1 MKYFTFLFFF
11 LSFNHFIQAQST
23 NITISFSALFDNEI
37 LSYDEFNE
45 VVFKNEHLEI
55 ETFKCY
61 ISNVELYDG
70 TKTVYTEKNSFH
82 LLDAADASSLELHLD
97 GSNDVSFSSIQFN
110 IGIDSTT
117 NVAGAFEGDLDPTNG
132 MYWTWQSGY
141 INFKLEGTA
150 DICPARNHRFQF
162 HVGGYQGE
170 FNSLQKVKLSIAN
183 SDQIHININVDE
195 LLTPIN
201 LVENYQIMSPSE
213 QAVEMAKLLASIFKM
228 AI

>member
-1 MKYFTFLFFF
+1 MKYFTFLFFLLCF
-11 LSFNHFIQAQST
+11 TNFTQAQS
-23 NITISFSALFDNEI
+23 NDISISFLALFDNKS
-37 LSYDEFNE
+37 LSYDELNE
-45 VVFKNEHLEI
+45 VIFKNENLEI

-61 ISNVELYDG
+61 ISNVTLYNG
-70 TKTVYTEKNSFH
+70 TKKIYTEKNSFH
-82 LLDAADASSLELHLD
+82 LLDAADASSLELLLED
-97 GSNDVSFSSIQFN
+97 SDDVSFSSIQFN

-170 FNSLQKVKLSIAN
+170 FNTLQKVELAVTN
-183 SDQIHININVDE
+183 SDEIHINIHVDE
-195 LLTPIN
+195 LLDPID
-201 LVENYQIMSPSE
+201 LATNYQLMSPSE
-213 QAVEMAKLLASIFKM
+213 NAVKMAELLADIFK
-228 AI
+228 ISE